1 MDLFKAVEKVLND
14 YYECCSKLD
23 MGPGKAADVLPVIF
37 EKARKNP
44 KFRKRILAAPVDML
58 AQEGFELPKGF
69 NLRFV
74 EETADTIYL
83 PLLPFIGEEYKT
95 GEERPLTQL
104 DEIIQKANA
113 DMEYRNQLIKTPRK
127 VLQKKGFKIDSQK
140 NVKVLECTDDV
151 FYAVLPAAE
160 IRNEGETASIKL
172 LIEGDTCRLSGRL
185 DAIGVE
191 KIRNTLLNW
200 DSDLNL
206 DLKMLD
212 YISSAG
218 LGLFLM
224 TYKKLNKSSCK
235 MRLFNLKPEI
245 RNIFILAGFDTLFHL

>member
-14 YYECCSKLD
+14 YYESCSKLE
-23 MGPGKAADVLPVIF
+23 MGPGKAIDVLPGIF

-44 KFRKRILAAPVDML
+44 KFRKRILAAPVDVL
-58 AQEGFELPKGF
+58 GQEGFELPKGF
-69 NLRFV
+69 NLKFV

-83 PLLPFIGEEYKT
+83 PLLPFVGEEYQSGKR
-95 GEERPLTQL
+95 RPLTQL

-113 DMEYRNQLIKTPRK
+113 DMEFRNLLIQTPRK

-160 IRNEGETASIKL
+160 IQNEGEPASIKL
-172 LIEGDTCRLSGRL
+172 LIEGHTCRLSGRL

-191 KIRNTLLNW
+191 KIRDTLLNW

-206 DLKMLD
+206 DFKMLD

-218 LGLFLM
+218 LGLLLM
-224 TYKKLNKSSCK
+224 TYKKLNESSCK
-235 MRLFNLKPEI
+235 MRLLNLKPGI
-245 RNIFILAGFDTLFHL
+245 RNIFVLAGLDTLFHL